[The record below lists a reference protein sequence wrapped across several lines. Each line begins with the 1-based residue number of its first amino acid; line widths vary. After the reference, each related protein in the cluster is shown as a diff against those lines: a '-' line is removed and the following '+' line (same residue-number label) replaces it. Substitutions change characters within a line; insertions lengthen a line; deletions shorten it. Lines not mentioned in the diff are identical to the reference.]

1 MKKLFVCVGLV
12 TAALLI
18 GNDVNAQSKNV
29 QDAFSKFKLVSPK
42 NDAEKNQRILEEAK
56 TFIDAAADNAETKE
70 DPKMH
75 FYRAQIYMSL
85 YETAAQ
91 QAMLSGKADEAK
103 LEGYKNTS
111 KNSFLFCLNEP
122 KKKYQGDVKSM
133 IEMKYLM
140 FFEMGVKS
148 YNEKNYE
155 EALMLFVQA
164 YEVKHML
171 NLPAEDAQKNAV
183 IMLREVTSKL
193 TKGENKNNTLA
204 LTMLISMHEVFPT
217 EFTILIDIVNIHL
230 RNNDIISAEKY
241 VAEAVSLE
249 PNNKELYYVLGT
261 SYLTQGLN
269 EKAEEALN
277 KALEI
282 DPAYKDAQYQ
292 LGAHL
297 YNWANEVNK
306 QAGELNA
313 NDPKLPELENQTE
326 ELLRKSLIVLE
337 KYIESN
343 PNDKNILGILY
354 KTNNRLGNSEKGKE
368 YKARFD
374 AKE

>member
-1 MKKLFVCVGLV
+1 
-12 TAALLI
+12 
-18 GNDVNAQSKNV
+18 
-29 QDAFSKFKLVSPK
+29 
-42 NDAEKNQRILEEAK
+42 
-56 TFIDAAADNAETKE
+56 
-70 DPKMH
+70 
-75 FYRAQIYMSL
+75 MSL
-85 YETAAQ
+85 YEYSAQ
-91 QAMLSGKADEAK
+91 QAMASGNVDQTL
-103 LEGYKNTS
+103 LEGYKS
-111 KNSFLFCLNEP
+111 KAAESFIFCLNEP
-122 KKKYQGDVKSM
+122 KKKFKDDVTGMAEIKHNF
-133 IEMKYLM
+133 L
-140 FFEMGVKS
+140 FESGVKS
-148 YNEKNYE
+148 YNEKNFE
-155 EALMLFVQA
+155 AALMLFVQA

-183 IMLREVTSKL
+183 IMLREVTNKL
-193 TKGENKNNTLA
+193 TKGENKNDTLA
-204 LTMLISMHEVFPT
+204 LTMLIGMHEVFPT

-269 EKAEEALN
+269 EKAEESLN

-326 ELLRKSLIVLE
+326 ELLRKSLVVLE
-337 KYIESN
+337 KFIESN

-354 KTNNRLGNSEKGKE
+354 KTHNRLGNSEKGKE

-374 AKE
+374 AQN